1 MFETVA
7 KTMRLALFSSVVTL
21 QSAVSASAYQ
31 VDCAILLCLSG
42 GWPASAPCAH
52 ARAVFIRRITP
63 WPIEPPLQIWRC
75 PMRAAMN
82 SAPGGTPGERL
93 FAFAFADAP
102 MQSTPDSPDPTE
114 GQAILAVL
122 NRSDADVDVPA
133 AFLHLAQEISTD
145 NGTADIDIS
154 GSEFDFVRSIK
165 VWNVMH
171 YSHVPRG
178 RDDDCSVRSSITLG
192 TYGVQGNFEW
202 QGTSPAPV
210 PHWVIPSQACDRGNS
225 VRAVGIEWTDF
236 QGNHGHEVVR
246 Y

>member
-1 MFETVA
+1 MLKKLARTI
-7 KTMRLALFSSVVTL
+7 RLALLSTAAGLLSPL
-21 QSAVSASAYQ
+21 PASAYH

-82 SAPGGTPGERL
+82 SAPGETTGERL
-93 FAFAFADAP
+93 YNFAFAEAPLQSVPGDLYWNDA
-102 MQSTPDSPDPTE
+102 
-114 GQAILAVL
+114 LALPAVE
-122 NRSDADVDVPA
+122 RSNDRKNASPA
-133 AFLHLAQEISTD
+133 ALLHLAQQVSTD

-154 GSEFDFVRSIK
+154 GPEFDFVRSIK

-171 YSHVPRG
+171 YSHVSRG
-178 RDDDCSVRSSITLG
+178 AEGGCEEESRITLG
-192 TYGVQGNFEW
+192 TYGTQGEFGW
-202 QGTSPAPV
+202 TPSGPAPV
-210 PHWVIPSQACDRGNS
+210 PIWVIPSRACSSANR
-225 VRAVGIEWTDF
+225 VRAVGIEWTDV
-236 QGNHGHEVVR
+236 QGAHGYEVVR